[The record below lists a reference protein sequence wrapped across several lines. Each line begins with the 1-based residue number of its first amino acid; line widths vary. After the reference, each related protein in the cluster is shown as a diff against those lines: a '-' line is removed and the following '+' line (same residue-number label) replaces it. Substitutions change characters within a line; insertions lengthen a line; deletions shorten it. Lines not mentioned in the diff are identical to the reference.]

1 MFSCHW
7 VVAIHLGDDR
17 LCAAPPNL
25 RSGNGTNVVFFGK
38 RGAIVSLQTG
48 EPADVLR
55 LRLCHGTVHA
65 LRRVVSSLERPVS
78 PCRVGVLSYHVFR
91 IVITECG

>member
-1 MFSCHW
+1 M
-7 VVAIHLGDDR
+7 
-17 LCAAPPNL
+17 
-25 RSGNGTNVVFFGK
+25 FFGK

-65 LRRVVSSLERPVS
+65 LRRFVYSLERPVS
-78 PCRVGVLSYHVFR
+78 PCRVGVLAYHVFR
-91 IVITECG
+91 VVVAERGRCQAIEPESLERPPRDVAAKHGRCA